1 MRFLTVLLTLILAV
15 VGGGVAG
22 FVVAK
27 HEAPAAAQPSQ
38 HASTTGTAGQIT
50 PASVSERPMSWAEV
64 ARRDGPAVVT
74 IINQQA
80 PQTNFFGQTV
90 PGAQDEG
97 SGFVVDTK
105 GDIVTNNHVV
115 AGSQTLNVVFSDG
128 RKVPAQLIRAD
139 PYSDLAVVRVHTQLP
154 AILQW
159 GDSAALQPGD
169 PVLAIGSAL
178 GEFRNTVTSG
188 VVSALGRTIQ
198 ESAQVSLHGMIQTDA
213 AINQGNSGGPLLND
227 HGQVVGINTAINR
240 GSTTDSLF
248 GAGQS
253 VVAEG
258 LGFAIPSNTARN
270 VAQRLM
276 LNRPTAELGIQYVE
290 VSQQLSVY
298 YNLPVGAYVQ
308 SVVPNT
314 SASKAG
320 LQPRDIITKIDGRKV
335 TDQSTL
341 DQTVSSKAPGDKVT
355 LTVWRNGK
363 TFTRTVKLGAKS

>member
-1 MRFLTVLLTLILAV
+1 MRFLTFLLSLIVAAV
-15 VGGGVAG
+15 VGGAAG
-22 FVVAK
+22 YLAAR
-27 HEAPAAAQPSQ
+27 HEAPAAASP
-38 HASTTGTAGQIT
+38 ARGPTTAGTAT
-50 PASVSERPMSWAEV
+50 TVSLSLRPLSWAQV
-64 ARRDGPAVVT
+64 ARQDGPSVVT
-74 IINQQA
+74 IVNQQA
-80 PQTNFFGQTV
+80 PQQDIFGQVV

-97 SGFVVDTK
+97 SGFLVDAR

-115 AGSQTLNVVFSDG
+115 AGEQKLTVVFSDG
-128 RKVPAQLIRAD
+128 RKVPAHLIRAD
-139 PYSDLAVVRVHTQLP
+139 QYSDLAVIRVQTDNLP
-154 AILQW
+154 APLQW
-159 GDSAALQPGD
+159 GSSASVQPGD

-188 VVSALGRTIQ
+188 VISALGRTIQ

-227 HGQVVGINTAINR
+227 RGQVVGINTAVNR

-248 GAGQS
+248 GASQS

-258 LGFAIPSNTARN
+258 LGFAIPSGTART

-276 LNRPTAELGIQYVE
+276 QNKPTAELGVQYVE
-290 VSQQLSVY
+290 VSQQLSTY
-298 YNLPVGAYVQ
+298 YNLPIGAYIQAVA
-308 SVVPNT
+308 PNS

-320 LQPRDIITKIDGRKV
+320 LQPRDIITRIDGQKV

-341 DQTVSSKAPGDKVT
+341 DQTIAGKAPGQTVQ
-355 LTVWRNGK
+355 LTIWRNGS

>member
-1 MRFLTVLLTLILAV
+1 MRFLTFLLSLIVAAAA
-15 VGGGVAG
+15 GGAAG
-22 FVVAK
+22 YVVAK
-27 HEAPAAAQPSQ
+27 NERPANTPQAANTGS
-38 HASTTGTAGQIT
+38 SSSVTT
-50 PASVSERPMSWAEV
+50 VSLSARPMSWTEV
-64 ARRDGPAVVT
+64 AQRDGPSVVT

-80 PQTNFFGQTV
+80 ATQDIFGQTV

-97 SGFVVDTK
+97 SGFVVDAR

-115 AGSQTLNVVFSDG
+115 ANEQKLTVVFSNG

-139 PYSDLAVVRVHTQLP
+139 QYSDLAVIRVHTTQLP
-154 AILQW
+154 APLQW
-159 GDSAALQPGD
+159 GNSAALQPGA

-198 ESAQVSLHGMIQTDA
+198 ESAQVSLHGMLQTDA

-227 HGQVVGINTAINR
+227 RGQVIGINTAVNR

-276 LNRPTAELGIQYVE
+276 LNKPTAELGIQYVE
-290 VSQQLSVY
+290 VSQQLSTY
-298 YNLPVGAYVQ
+298 YNLPVGAYIQ

-314 SASKAG
+314 SAAQAG
-320 LQPRDIITKIDGRKV
+320 LQPRDIITKINGQSV

-341 DQTVSSKAPGDKVT
+341 DQVVAGKAPGQTVT

-363 TFTRTVKLGAKS
+363 TFTKTVKLGAKK

>member
-1 MRFLTVLLTLILAV
+1 MRFLTFLLTLIVAIAA
-15 VGGGVAG
+15 GGAAG
-22 FVVAK
+22 YVVAK
-27 HEAPAAAQPSQ
+27 NQSPAGAAAPST
-38 HASTTGTAGQIT
+38 TTGTNPVT
-50 PASVSERPMSWAEV
+50 TVSVSQRPMSWSQV
-64 ARRDGPAVVT
+64 AQRDGPSVVT

-80 PQTNFFGQTV
+80 ATTDIFGQPV
-90 PGAQDEG
+90 AGAQDEG
-97 SGFVVDTK
+97 SGFVVDAR

-115 AGSQTLNVVFSDG
+115 ANEQKLTVVFSNG
-128 RKVPAQLIRAD
+128 RKIPAELIRAD
-139 PYSDLAVVRVHTQLP
+139 QYSDLAVIRVHTGNLP
-154 AILQW
+154 APLQW
-159 GDSAALQPGD
+159 GNSAALQPGD

-198 ESAQVSLHGMIQTDA
+198 ESAQVSLHGMLQTDA

-227 HGQVVGINTAINR
+227 RGQVIGINTAVNR

-248 GAGQS
+248 GAAQS

-270 VAQRLM
+270 VALRLM
-276 LNRPTAELGIQYVE
+276 QNKPTAELGIQYVQ
-290 VSQQLSVY
+290 VSQQLSTY
-298 YNLPVGAYVQ
+298 YNLPVGAYIQ

-320 LQPRDIITKIDGRKV
+320 LQPRDIITKIDGQSV

-341 DQTVSSKAPGDKVT
+341 DQVVASKAPGQKVT
-355 LTVWRNGK
+355 LNVWRNGT
-363 TFTRTVKLGAKS
+363 TFTRTVVLGAK

>member
-1 MRFLTVLLTLILAV
+1 MRFLMFLLTLILAAAT
-15 VGGGVAG
+15 GGIAG
-22 FVVAK
+22 YVVAK
-27 HEAPAAAQPSQ
+27 HETPAAAPAPSP
-38 HASTTGTAGQIT
+38 AATGNTTTVSL
-50 PASVSERPMSWAEV
+50 SVRPMSWAEV
-64 ARRDGPAVVT
+64 AQRDGPSVVT

-80 PQTNFFGQTV
+80 PQQDIFGQTV

-97 SGFVVDTK
+97 SGFVVDAR

-115 AGSQTLNVVFSDG
+115 AGEQTLTVVFSDG

-139 PYSDLAVVRVHTQLP
+139 QYSDLAVVRVHTSQLP
-154 AILQW
+154 TPLQW
-159 GDSAALQPGD
+159 GNSAGLQPGD

-227 HGQVVGINTAINR
+227 RGQVIGINTAVNR

-248 GAGQS
+248 GGSQS

-258 LGFAIPSNTARN
+258 LGFAIPSDTARN

-276 LNRPTAELGIQYVE
+276 QNKPTAELGIQYVE
-290 VSQQLSVY
+290 VSQQLSTY
-298 YNLPVGAYVQ
+298 YNLPIGAYIQTVT
-308 SVVPNT
+308 PNS
-314 SASKAG
+314 SASAAG
-320 LQPRDIITKIDGRKV
+320 LQPRDIITQIDGQKV

-341 DQTVSSKAPGDKVT
+341 DQTIASKAPGQTVT
-355 LTVWRNGK
+355 LTVWRNGS
-363 TFTRTVKLGAKS
+363 TFTRTVKLRAKS